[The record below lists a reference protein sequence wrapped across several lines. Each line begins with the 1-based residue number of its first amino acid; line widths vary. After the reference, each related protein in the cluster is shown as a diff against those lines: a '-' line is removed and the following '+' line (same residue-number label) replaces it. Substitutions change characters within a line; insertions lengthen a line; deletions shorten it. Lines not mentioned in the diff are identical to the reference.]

1 MQVVA
6 DSRTSEVAAPSLE
19 PGTVISQRYRIE
31 SVIASGGMGT
41 VYLGRHLR
49 LDHEVAIK
57 TLRPSLSR
65 SMEAVARF
73 VGEAKLLSRLRI
85 RGVPRVSDLGRTG
98 SGLLYM
104 VQELVL
110 GEDLRTRSHRQPLNQ
125 RAILVVG
132 AQLAAI
138 LDSVH
143 RQGVVHRDVKPENVL
158 IGHDGQVSLVDFG
171 IAKFRSTR
179 AMTFIGE
186 RLGSPDYMAPEQLR
200 APARVDLR
208 ADIWSLGALMYE
220 QLLRD
225 DVLQETIVGELW
237 DLARLEQAERVLFQR
252 RPDVSLD
259 LWSIVKR
266 CLQPDSSQRFASAAE
281 LQRVLIATAAAHRA
295 RTMKCATQAPPV
307 AKRDDTVCA
316 SGVHVGMDLPGG
328 HRKPVGIV

>member
-1 MQVVA
+1 MQALA
-6 DSRTSEVAAPSLE
+6 DNQSTELAVPSLE
-19 PGTVISQRYRIE
+19 CGTVISQRYRIE

-41 VYLGRHLR
+41 VYAGRHLR
-49 LDHEVAIK
+49 LEHEVAIK

-85 RGVPRVSDLGRTG
+85 RGVPRVIDLGRTG
-98 SGLLYM
+98 SGVLYM
-104 VQELVL
+104 VQELVV
-110 GEDLRTRSHRQPLNQ
+110 GEDLRSRTCRQALNQ
-125 RAILVVG
+125 RAIMVIA

-143 RQGVVHRDVKPENVL
+143 RQGVVHRDVKPENVI
-158 IGHDGQVSLVDFG
+158 IGEDGQVFLVDFG

-225 DVLQETIVGELW
+225 EALQEIVVGGEW
-237 DLARLEQAERVLFQR
+237 DAERLRQAERLLFQR

-259 LWSIVKR
+259 LWAIVKR
-266 CLQPDSSQRFASAAE
+266 CLQPDCMQRYASAGE
-281 LQRVLIATAAAHRA
+281 LQRALIATAAAQRGRVTHS
-295 RTMKCATQAPPV
+295 TGQAALG
-307 AKRDDTVCA
+307 AKRNDTA
-316 SGVHVGMDLPGG
+316 RSSSTEVGAEVRGG
-328 HRKPVGIV
+328 HRKPMTIV